1 MRNWDE
7 DKKKP
12 TRHRGVGNLAVF
24 GMAMVLGIAAFSAYV
39 ISGKDAPVKPAS
51 GSANAMALA
60 SSKPATR

>member
-7 DKKKP
+7 DDKP
-12 TRHRGVGNLAVF
+12 ARRRGVGNFAVL
-24 GMAMVLGIAAFSAYV
+24 GVAAILGIAAVSAYV

-60 SSKPATR
+60 SSKPAPR